1 MNLAAV
7 LASTMMGEDMQI
19 GVESARAVENKR
31 IFVVDPDEITRAAL
45 QFMLHDENETHD
57 IPTLEAAITKSMD
70 WKPDLLIL
78 GIGIVAEMGQGIL
91 GELKSRIPGL
101 SVLIVSDAKELPL
114 AVACLKSGADD
125 LVAKPL
131 TIEIVRGKVDALLHG
146 KI

>member
-1 MNLAAV
+1 
-7 LASTMMGEDMQI
+7 MQI

-57 IPTLEAAITKSMD
+57 IPTLEAALTKSLT

-78 GIGIVAEMGQGIL
+78 GIDIVSEKGQDIL
-91 GELKSRIPGL
+91 GKLKSEIPGL
-101 SVLIVSDAKELPL
+101 SILIVSDAKNLSL

-131 TIEIVRGKVDALLHG
+131 TIEIVRGKANALLWQ
-146 KI
+146 